1 MMKIIVTG
9 IGKTGI
15 SLTKS
20 LALKGHDIVAVDLKG
35 EVLAASAE
43 KYDILT
49 VEGNCLTA
57 KTLQNAG
64 IERAE
69 LLIAVT
75 GSDETNLLCCLI
87 ARRLN
92 RSLHTIPRVRNP
104 EYLEQL
110 HMMREDFG
118 VSIAINPDM
127 DAAGEM
133 FKIIQLPGFLK
144 RESFAKGRVE
154 IVELKV
160 APESPLANASMT
172 DLPSIMGVKA
182 LVCAVTR
189 DKQTFIP
196 GGSDTLLAGDH
207 VFLTAPVSVLSRL
220 LGNLGVTSKKIRSIM
235 IIGGGRQ
242 AFYLA
247 KMLIKSG
254 VTVKLIEQKEDH
266 CRFLAQELHQA
277 IVVCAD
283 GSSQEVLESENLTH
297 MDAIVTLTGF
307 DEINMIISL
316 YASSRGVG
324 KIITKI
330 NRIESTNLFEKME
343 TGSIINSARISESN
357 VAQYVGAMQ
366 NQTGAAITVH
376 SIANDQVVAM
386 EFAVDSS
393 TPFTDTP
400 LKNIPIKK
408 EALISCINH
417 NGRTVIPDGR
427 SSFSAGDTVVVVCSE
442 TAPIMRLNDIFMHTR
457 AVK

>member
-1 MMKIIVTG
+1 MNIIIAG

-20 LALKGHDIVAVDLKG
+20 LALKGHDIVAVDLKE
-35 EVLAASAE
+35 EVLETSAE
-43 KYDILT
+43 RYDILT
-49 VEGNCLTA
+49 AAGNCLTV
-57 KTLQNAG
+57 KTLNNAG

-110 HMMREDFG
+110 HLRREDFG

-133 FKIIQLPGFLK
+133 FKMIQLPGFLK
-144 RESFAKGRVE
+144 RESFAKSRVE

-160 APESPLANASMT
+160 GEKSPLVNASLAE
-172 DLPSIMGVKA
+172 LPSIIGCKA

-189 DKQTFIP
+189 GKDTFIP
-196 GGSDTLLAGDH
+196 GGGDKLLAGDH
-207 VFLTAPVSVLSRL
+207 VFLTAPVFVLSKL
-220 LGNLGVTSKKIRSIM
+220 LGNLGVTTKKIRNTM

-242 AFYLA
+242 GFYLA
-247 KMLIKSG
+247 RMLVRSG
-254 VTVKLIEQKEDH
+254 ISVKVIEQKEER
-266 CRFLAQELHQA
+266 CRLLAQELPQA
-277 IVVCAD
+277 VIVCAD
-283 GSSQEVLESENLTH
+283 GSSQEVLESEGLTN

-316 YASSRGVG
+316 YASSRGVS

-330 NRIESTNLFEKME
+330 NRIESTDLFEKME
-343 TGSIINSARISESN
+343 TGSIINSARLSENN
-357 VAQYVGAMQ
+357 VAQYVSAME
-366 NQTGAAITVH
+366 NQTGAAVTVH
-376 SIANDQVVAM
+376 SIANDRVVAM
-386 EFAVDSS
+386 EFVVDAA
-393 TPFTDTP
+393 TPYIDTP
-400 LKNIPIKK
+400 LKDIPIKK
-408 EALISCINH
+408 NALISCISH
-417 NGRTVIPDGR
+417 NGRTVIPDGS
-427 SSFSAGDTVVVVCSE
+427 SSFAAGDTVVVVCAEDSS
-442 TAPIMRLNDIFMHTR
+442 IMRLNDIFTHAR
-457 AVK
+457 AAR

>member
-1 MMKIIVTG
+1 MNIIIAG

-20 LALKGHDIVAVDLKG
+20 LALKGHDIVAVDLR
-35 EVLAASAE
+35 EDVLAASAE
-43 KYDILT
+43 RYDILT
-49 VEGNCLTA
+49 AAGNCLTV
-57 KTLQNAG
+57 KTLNNAG
-64 IERAE
+64 IEHAD

-110 HMMREDFG
+110 HIMREDFG

-133 FKIIQLPGFLK
+133 FKMIQLPGFLK
-144 RESFAKGRVE
+144 RESFARSRVE

-160 APESPLANASMT
+160 GGESPLVDASLAK
-172 DLPSIMGVKA
+172 LPSIIGCKA

-189 DKQTFIP
+189 GKDTFIP
-196 GGSDTLLAGDH
+196 GGGDKLLAGDH
-207 VFLTAPVSVLSRL
+207 VFLTAPVFVLSKL
-220 LGNLGVTSKKIRSIM
+220 LANLGVTTKKIRNTM

-242 AFYLA
+242 GFYLA
-247 KMLIKSG
+247 RMLVRSG
-254 VTVKLIEQKEDH
+254 VSVKVIEQKEER
-266 CRFLAQELHQA
+266 CRLLAQELPQA
-277 IVVCAD
+277 VIVCAD
-283 GSSQEVLESENLTH
+283 GSSQEVLESEGLTN

-330 NRIESTNLFEKME
+330 NRIESTDLFEKME
-343 TGSIINSARISESN
+343 TGSIINSARLSENN
-357 VAQYVGAMQ
+357 VAQYVSAME
-366 NQTGAAITVH
+366 NQTGAAVTVH
-376 SIANDQVVAM
+376 SIANDRVVAM
-386 EFAVDSS
+386 EFVVDAA
-393 TPFTDTP
+393 TPYIDTP
-400 LKNIPIKK
+400 LKDIPIKK
-408 EALISCINH
+408 NALISCISH
-417 NGRTVIPDGR
+417 NGRTVIPDGS
-427 SSFSAGDTVVVVCSE
+427 SSFAAGDTVVVVCAEDSS
-442 TAPIMRLNDIFMHTR
+442 IMRLNDIFTHAR
-457 AVK
+457 AAR